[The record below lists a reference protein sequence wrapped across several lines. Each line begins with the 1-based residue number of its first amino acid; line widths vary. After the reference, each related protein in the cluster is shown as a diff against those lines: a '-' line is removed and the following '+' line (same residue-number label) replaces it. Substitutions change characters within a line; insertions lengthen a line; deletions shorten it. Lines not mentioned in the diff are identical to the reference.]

1 MDGYLIR
8 SMAILAVLLGAVT
21 SSVAGGGSFT
31 RGCAARDMQV
41 VMMLEQQDS
50 DNDIAAHNEALS
62 TLFDARMVC
71 LSGRVLDA
79 LEIYD
84 NIARR
89 ITSGPMN

>member
-1 MDGYLIR
+1 
-8 SMAILAVLLGAVT
+8 MAILAVLLGAVT